1 MGVEERDW
9 YRKEIQD
16 RERKAEGVKYR
27 NSDNWYYF
35 LDGRWFGPCDKDNI
49 MRLMR
54 NHLLNK
60 DTMVRQGDNG
70 TVYTISKL
78 KKEFPDNG
86 AIYTQKNRRKSAIH
100 PSRTSTDSNISVWGI
115 FLGLSVFLI
124 LTALGKMNGST
135 VFLALLSWAIPTE
148 MKRIR
153 KTKGV
158 NAVYVILMVMLVLL
172 LCYIVLMIR
181 NLLIF
186 VMA

>member
-1 MGVEERDW
+1 MGIEERDW
-9 YRKEIQD
+9 HRREIQD
-16 RERKAEGVKYR
+16 RQRRAEGVKYR

-60 DTMVRQGDNG
+60 DTMVKQGNNG
-70 TVYTISKL
+70 TVHTIGKL
-78 KKEFPDNG
+78 KKEFPNNG
-86 AIYTQKNRRKSAIH
+86 AIYTKRNRRKRAIH
-100 PSRTSTDSNISVWGI
+100 PSHANTVSNISVWGI

-124 LTALGKMNGST
+124 FTALGKMNGNT

-153 KTKGV
+153 QTKGV

-172 LCYIVLMIR
+172 VCYIVLMIR
-181 NLLIF
+181 NLMIA